1 MPSCSRICFFREN
14 FRLFANLLLHMY
26 IKYDKIIYYDYE
38 MLEWK
43 MVSFNKIWKIAVAS
57 VITLALWTFISVNT
71 GLFTKG
77 TEFSTFDYIMSYV
90 MVLGIWGLISLKM
103 DFSPMMKRVSGIA
116 AMALTPFL
124 CMQISIIFAGIAEY
138 SIGIY
143 FLNILIYAAIMA
155 LFFAITRSIR
165 WAPIITVV
173 ITYLFTLSSYVVQ
186 ILRGTPL
193 IPSDFL
199 AIGTAVNVADQ
210 YTFQL
215 RYPIILTSILMIFTV
230 LMVWKFSYKITMK
243 YKNIICPASGAAF
256 FLAVAIP
263 FSAVDFNNID
273 MDFFDQYHANNT
285 HGMAVSFYIN
295 VRRMSLQKPDN
306 YNEADTAALLTA
318 NTKKEPAK
326 STPNILVIMNE
337 SFSDLSV
344 VGDFTTDVDY
354 MPFIRSLKKNTVRG
368 KLLVSPFGGYTCN
381 SEFEFLTGMTM
392 GLLPQGS
399 TPYLQYL
406 TVPQPNSICGHL
418 KSMGYENIALHPY
431 YARGWNREKVYGL
444 MGFDKFISMDN
455 MGDYQNRNEFEYI
468 RCYMSDRTSYSA
480 AINQFTSKNKDKP
493 MFLFN
498 ITMQNHGG
506 YKYNLGS
513 WKDTVHITNMKGEY
527 PEAEQY
533 LSLVKESD
541 IAFSELIDWF
551 SAWDEPTVILMFG
564 DHQPGIEQGFYEELY
579 GKSLDQ
585 VNGEDMLKRY
595 TVPFL
600 IWANYDIEAKDNVLT
615 STNYLQNLLLETA
628 GLPKGSVNN
637 FVDKVKAEVPAINAL
652 GHYDTSGNWLN
663 NDTLKPEILSQYKN
677 LEYYLLTHKQQ

>member
-1 MPSCSRICFFREN
+1 
-14 FRLFANLLLHMY
+14 
-26 IKYDKIIYYDYE
+26 
-38 MLEWK
+38 
-43 MVSFNKIWKIAVAS
+43 
-57 VITLALWTFISVNT
+57 
-71 GLFTKG
+71 
-77 TEFSTFDYIMSYV
+77 
-90 MVLGIWGLISLKM
+90 
-103 DFSPMMKRVSGIA
+103 
-116 AMALTPFL
+116 
-124 CMQISIIFAGIAEY
+124 
-138 SIGIY
+138 
-143 FLNILIYAAIMA
+143 
-155 LFFAITRSIR
+155 
-165 WAPIITVV
+165 
-173 ITYLFTLSSYVVQ
+173 
-186 ILRGTPL
+186 
-193 IPSDFL
+193 
-199 AIGTAVNVADQ
+199 
-210 YTFQL
+210 
-215 RYPIILTSILMIFTV
+215 
-230 LMVWKFSYKITMK
+230 
-243 YKNIICPASGAAF
+243 
-256 FLAVAIP
+256 
-263 FSAVDFNNID
+263 
-273 MDFFDQYHANNT
+273 
-285 HGMAVSFYIN
+285 
-295 VRRMSLQKPDN
+295 
-306 YNEADTAALLTA
+306 
-318 NTKKEPAK
+318 
-326 STPNILVIMNE
+326 
-337 SFSDLSV
+337 
-344 VGDFTTDVDY
+344 
-354 MPFIRSLKKNTVRG
+354 
-368 KLLVSPFGGYTCN
+368 
-381 SEFEFLTGMTM
+381 
-392 GLLPQGS
+392 
-399 TPYLQYL
+399 
-406 TVPQPNSICGHL
+406 
-418 KSMGYENIALHPY
+418 MGYENIALHPY